1 MNQQKIERLID
12 DVRHERYRW
21 TPVRRVYI
29 AKKNGKRRPLGL
41 PTWSDKLLQEVLRAI
56 LEAYFEPQFSDHSHG
71 FRPGRGCHTA
81 LSAVQRSWTGTK
93 WFIEGDIKGCY
104 DHIDH
109 EVLLRLLGEKIHDN
123 RFLELIRRL
132 LQAGYV
138 DNWRYGTTLSGTPQG
153 TIVSPVLSNLYLHE
167 LDRFVEQELLPAYN
181 SGERRRDHRQYAT
194 MALRAQ
200 RLRRRG
206 RREEAQVMTKAM
218 RQLPSQDPADP
229 DYRRL
234 HYVRY
239 ADDWLLGFA
248 GPKREAETIKERLRR
263 FLRERLK
270 LELSDEKTV
279 ITHAQDKAARFLGY
293 DICSMHADTKLDHR
307 GRRSVNG
314 HIMLKV
320 PWEVIVALCSRYE
333 EQGKP
338 AARPNML
345 DDTDFSI
352 VGRYGSELRG
362 YVNYYALAH
371 NVGKLYRLKWTMET
385 SMLMTLANKHKS
397 TVTKMARHYRTTIA
411 TAAGP
416 LTCFRVVVE
425 RDAGKRPLIAQ
436 FGGFPIRR
444 QRDAVISDQRPP
456 VAYTRG
462 TELIKRLLA
471 DACELC
477 GQTERV
483 EVHHIRKLADL
494 RRPGQGQIP
503 DWRRIMATRKR
514 KTLVVCRRCHEAI
527 HQGRAIEQPAPA

>member
-1 MNQQKIERLID
+1 
-12 DVRHERYRW
+12 V
-21 TPVRRVYI
+21 V
-29 AKKNGKRRPLGL
+29 A
-41 PTWSDKLLQEVLRAI
+41 
-56 LEAYFEPQFSDHSHG
+56 
-71 FRPGRGCHTA
+71 
-81 LSAVQRSWTGTK
+81 
-93 WFIEGDIKGCY
+93 
-104 DHIDH
+104 
-109 EVLLRLLGEKIHDN
+109 
-123 RFLELIRRL
+123 
-132 LQAGYV
+132 
-138 DNWRYGTTLSGTPQG
+138 
-153 TIVSPVLSNLYLHE
+153 
-167 LDRFVEQELLPAYN
+167 
-181 SGERRRDHRQYAT
+181 
-194 MALRAQ
+194 
-200 RLRRRG
+200 
-206 RREEAQVMTKAM
+206 KAM

-234 HYVRY
+234 HYTRY

-248 GPKREAETIKERLRR
+248 GPRTEAEAIKERLRS
-263 FLRERLK
+263 FLRDRLK
-270 LELSDEKTV
+270 LELSDEKTL

-293 DICSMHADTKLDHR
+293 DISSMHADTKLDHR
-307 GRRSVNG
+307 GRRSVNE

-320 PWEVIVALCSRYE
+320 PWEVIVSLCSRYE
-333 EQGKP
+333 ERGKP
-338 AARPNML
+338 APRPNML

-371 NVGKLYRLKWTMET
+371 NVGKLYRLKWAMET

-411 TAAGP
+411 IATGT

-425 RDAGKRPLIAQ
+425 RAGGKQPLIAQ

-444 QRDAVISDQRPP
+444 QRDAVLSDQRPP

-477 GQTERV
+477 GSTERV

-494 RRPGQGQIP
+494 RRPGQGPTP

-527 HQGRAIEQPAPA
+527 HQGRAIEQQVPA